1 MTHGCAKLQ
10 NSIYRKHFSFTI
22 NIIQDGLEV
31 KLLVASMRDQNSRS
45 DPRLTELGTFWFEM
59 AVFEFAAL

>member
-1 MTHGCAKLQ
+1 MGPA
-10 NSIYRKHFSFTI
+10 
-22 NIIQDGLEV
+22 
-31 KLLVASMRDQNSRS
+31 LLA

>member
-1 MTHGCAKLQ
+1 LA
-10 NSIYRKHFSFTI
+10 
-22 NIIQDGLEV
+22 
-31 KLLVASMRDQNSRS
+31 VASFANSHRSSPVVIDIALTAFGVTS